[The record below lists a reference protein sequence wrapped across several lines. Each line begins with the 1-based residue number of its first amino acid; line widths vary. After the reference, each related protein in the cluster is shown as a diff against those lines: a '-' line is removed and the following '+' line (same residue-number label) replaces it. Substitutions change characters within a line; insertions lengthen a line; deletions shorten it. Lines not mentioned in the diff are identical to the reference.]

1 MSSRLRSFLTSNGLL
16 AGLAAAFLLAVLAT
30 ATLTFVAVRDAVLA
44 WWEAP
49 RVEAAVH
56 TPAPPPNVPTLSPDQ
71 VLQTNRLAPTPRP
84 WDGQSRINI
93 LLLGLDY
100 RDWEA
105 GQGPPRSDSMILLSV
120 DPASKTAGMLS
131 IPRDLWVNRPSGFGY
146 GKINTA
152 YMLGEAYQLDGG
164 GPGMAMQ
171 AVSDLLGVG
180 VDYYA
185 RVDFETFATFVDEIG
200 GVKIDVPETITVDL
214 LGDAPS
220 KTLQPGVQTLSGE
233 IALAYARARNTAGSD
248 FDRARRQQQILLGIR
263 DRILTFDML
272 PSLIQ
277 RAPYLYYQMQAGIDT
292 NLTFDYLV
300 KLAWLMKDIPA
311 GNIHYGI
318 IGPEQV
324 EPMVSA
330 DGQSILV
337 YDPQAVRELRD
348 DIFSPYGKIEPL
360 AAETPDAALLQ
371 AEAARIYVQN
381 GTFTPGLAS
390 HTADMLRRQG
400 FTVAEVGNADE
411 EYLRTT
417 VIDYTGNPYTLQSLI
432 ETLDI
437 AEGQV
442 FSSYLP
448 QAEYDLVLILGRDW
462 AEKEGKQ

>member
-1 MSSRLRSFLTSNGLL
+1 MSSRLRTFLTSNGLL
-16 AGLAAAFLLAVLAT
+16 AGLTAAFLLAVLAT
-30 ATLTFVAVRDAVLA
+30 AVLTFIVVRDAVLS
-44 WWEAP
+44 WWQAP
-49 RVEAAVH
+49 RVEAAIH
-56 TPAPPPNVPTLSPDQ
+56 TPTPLPNVPTLPPD
-71 VLQTNRLAPTPRP
+71 VPLQTNLLAPTPQP

-105 GQGPPRSDSMILLSV
+105 GQGPPRSDSMILLSI

-131 IPRDLWVNRPSGFGY
+131 IPRDLWVNLPNGFGY

-171 AVSDLLGVG
+171 AVSNLLGMR

-185 RVDFETFATFVDEIG
+185 RVDFETFVQFVDEIG
-200 GVKIDVPETITVDL
+200 GVKLTIPEPITVDL
-214 LGDAPS
+214 LGAGTQ

-248 FDRARRQQQILLGIR
+248 FDRARRQQQVLLAVR
-263 DRILTFDML
+263 DRILDFDLL
-272 PSLIQ
+272 PGLIQ
-277 RAPYLYYQMQAGIDT
+277 RAPYIYYQAQQGIAT

-311 GNIHYGI
+311 ENIRRGV

-324 EPMVSA
+324 DISVSP

-348 DIFSPYGKIEPL
+348 DVFSAYGRVEP
-360 AAETPDAALLQ
+360 AASGTPDAALLQ
-371 AEAARIYVQN
+371 AERARIYLEN
-381 GTFTPGLAS
+381 GTYTQGLAS
-390 HTADMLRRQG
+390 QTEALLLGQG
-400 FTVAEVGNADE
+400 FQISGVGNADSL
-411 EYLRTT
+411 YPLTT
-417 VIDYTGNPYTLQSLI
+417 VIDYTGNPYTLQALI
-432 ETLDI
+432 AALNIPDSQIFT
-437 AEGQV
+437 
-442 FSSYLP
+442 SYDP
-448 QAEYDLVLILGRDW
+448 QAAYDIIVILGEDW
-462 AEKEGKQ
+462 AASVRGQ